1 MKIKKMG
8 GVPPLVT
15 ALIVIAFIVAGGI
28 ITWFV
33 IYTTTLASKKAILT
47 VEGGAYVIDK
57 TLYLTVKNIGTL
69 PFNGD
74 ISVSLKGSSGT
85 YTGTASSVSLNPG
98 ESTNL
103 QITLSASPT
112 EDSLSGVI
120 QYGTATVKI
129 SVDVI
134 KS

>member
-1 MKIKKMG
+1 MG

>member
-1 MKIKKMG
+1 MDKIG

-15 ALIVIAFIVAGGI
+15 ALIIIAFIVAAGL

-33 IYTTTLASKKAILT
+33 IYTTSLASKKAILS
-47 VEGGAYVIDK
+47 VEGGAYIINNV
-57 TLYLTVKNIGTL
+57 LYITVKNIGTI
-69 PFNGD
+69 PYNGN
-74 ISVSLKGSSGT
+74 ISVILKGRST

-112 EDSLSGVI
+112 EDSLSGVV
-120 QYGTATVKI
+120 QYGDATIKI

-134 KS
+134 RS